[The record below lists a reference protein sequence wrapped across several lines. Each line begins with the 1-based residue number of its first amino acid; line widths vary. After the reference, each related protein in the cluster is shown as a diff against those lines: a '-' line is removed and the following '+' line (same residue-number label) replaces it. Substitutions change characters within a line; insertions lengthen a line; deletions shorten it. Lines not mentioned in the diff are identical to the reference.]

1 MPSILLIVILVG
13 LQVLEGAV
21 ESGGGSEIGSKVLSA
36 GNECG
41 GGGSVSATHLISHMV
56 DALVPLPLA
65 FAF

>member
-21 ESGGGSEIGSKVLSA
+21 ESGGGSEIGSTVLSA